1 MITSPIAENI
11 AVLRERIERALT
23 AAGRAAGEVAF
34 VAATKMNDADNVR
47 AAIAAGIDA
56 CGENRVQELLEKYEQ
71 GAYAGAPLHFIGSL
85 QKNKV
90 KYLVGKV
97 NLIQSVDSRELAL
110 TIAGRAQRLGLV
122 QDILV
127 EVNIGREEA
136 KSGVLPERTD
146 ELLAQLSE
154 MENINVRGLMAIPP
168 NADLD
173 PKNIAYF
180 DKMYHLYVD
189 MCSKKYDNINIEI
202 LSMGMSGD
210 FEAAIACGSNMV
222 RIGSAIFG
230 PRIYG

>member
-1 MITSPIAENI
+1 MSAIAENI
-11 AVLRERIERALT
+11 AVLRERIERAAA

-47 AAIAAGIDA
+47 AAIAGGIDA
-56 CGENRVQELLEKYEQ
+56 CGENRVQELVDKYEQ
-71 GAYAGAPLHFIGSL
+71 GAYTGAPLHFIGGL

-97 NLIQSVDSRELAL
+97 DLIQSVDSYELAL
-110 TIAGRAQRLGLV
+110 TIAKKAQQLGV
-122 QDILV
+122 TQDVLI

-136 KSGVLPERTD
+136 KSGVLPECTD
-146 ELLAQLSE
+146 ELLARLSE
-154 MENINVRGLMAIPP
+154 MDGIKVRGLMAIPP
-168 NADLD
+168 NIELN

-180 DKMYHLYVD
+180 EKMHNLYVD
-189 MCSKKYDNINIEI
+189 MRSKKYDNVNIEI
-202 LSMGMSGD
+202 MSMGMSGD

-230 PRIYG
+230 PRIYR

>member
-1 MITSPIAENI
+1 MMSAIAENI
-11 AVLRERIERALT
+11 AVLRERIERAAA

-47 AAIAAGIDA
+47 AAIAGGIDA
-56 CGENRVQELLEKYEQ
+56 CGENRVQELVEKYEQ
-71 GAYAGAPLHFIGSL
+71 GAYTGAPLHFIGGL

-97 NLIQSVDSRELAL
+97 DLIQSVDSYELAL
-110 TIAGRAQRLGLV
+110 TIAKKAQQLGV
-122 QDILV
+122 TQDVLI

-136 KSGVLPERTD
+136 KSGVLPECTD
-146 ELLAQLSE
+146 ELLARLSE
-154 MENINVRGLMAIPP
+154 MDGIKVRGLMAIPP
-168 NADLD
+168 NIELN

-180 DKMYHLYVD
+180 EKMHNLYVD
-189 MCSKKYDNINIEI
+189 MRSKKYDNVNIEI
-202 LSMGMSGD
+202 MSMGMSGD

-230 PRIYG
+230 PRLYR

>member
-1 MITSPIAENI
+1 MSAIAENI
-11 AVLRERIERALT
+11 AVLRERIERAAA

-47 AAIAAGIDA
+47 AAIAGGIDA
-56 CGENRVQELLEKYEQ
+56 CGENRVQELVDKYEQ
-71 GAYAGAPLHFIGSL
+71 GAYTGAPLHFIGGL

-97 NLIQSVDSRELAL
+97 DLIQSVDSYELAL
-110 TIAGRAQRLGLV
+110 TIAKKAQQLGV
-122 QDILV
+122 TQDVLI

-136 KSGVLPERTD
+136 KSGVLPECTD
-146 ELLAQLSE
+146 ELLARLSE
-154 MENINVRGLMAIPP
+154 MDGIKVRGLMAIPP
-168 NADLD
+168 NVELN

-180 DKMYHLYVD
+180 EKMHNLYVD
-189 MCSKKYDNINIEI
+189 MRSKKYDNVNIEI
-202 LSMGMSGD
+202 MSMGMSGD

-230 PRIYG
+230 PRIYR

>member
-1 MITSPIAENI
+1 MMSAIAENI
-11 AVLRERIERALT
+11 AVLRERIERSAA

-47 AAIAAGIDA
+47 AAIAGGIDA
-56 CGENRVQELLEKYEQ
+56 CGENRVQELVEKYEQ
-71 GAYAGAPLHFIGSL
+71 GAYTGAPLHFIGGL

-97 NLIQSVDSRELAL
+97 DLIQSVDSYELAL
-110 TIAGRAQRLGLV
+110 TIAKRAQQLGV
-122 QDILV
+122 TQDVLI

-136 KSGVLPERTD
+136 KSGVLPECTD
-146 ELLAQLSE
+146 ELLARLSE
-154 MENINVRGLMAIPP
+154 MDGIKVRGLMAIPP
-168 NADLD
+168 NIELN

-180 DKMYHLYVD
+180 EKMHNLYVD
-189 MCSKKYDNINIEI
+189 MRSKKYDNVNIEI
-202 LSMGMSGD
+202 MSMGMSGD

-230 PRIYG
+230 PRIYR